1 MRRAIPL
8 LFLGPLLHAATYYV
22 TVAGL
27 GGEPEYVQRF
37 AAWAGDL
44 DKILKAGGPEAHVAT
59 LKGDQATRANLQ
71 TALEDVAK
79 QAKPDDALVV
89 MLIGHGS
96 FDGYEYKLELPGP
109 DITAGEL
116 AALLDRIPA
125 GRQLVVNTT
134 SASGGSLAALEKPNR
149 AVITATKSGTERNA
163 TIFARYWVA
172 ALQDPTADTDKNETI
187 SALEAFRYAQEKTAN
202 FYETQNRLATEHPVL
217 EDTGQGEAVK
227 TPSPENGKGLLAA
240 RISLLQTSA
249 AQAVAKDPA
258 KQALL
263 KKKEELDQQI
273 DTLKYQKAAMPL
285 EEYRKQLSALLL
297 ELAKTQ
303 EELDKK

>member
-1 MRRAIPL
+1 MKRLIPL

-37 AAWAGDL
+37 ATWASDL
-44 DKILKAGGPEAHVAT
+44 EKILKAGGPDAHVVT

-71 TALEDVAK
+71 SALQDIAK
-79 QAKPDDALVV
+79 QAKPADAMVL

-109 DITAGEL
+109 DITAVEL

-163 TIFARYWVA
+163 TVFARYWVA
-172 ALQDPTADTDKNETI
+172 ALQDPAADTDKNDTI

-217 EDTGQGEAVK
+217 QDTGHGDAVK
-227 TPSPENGKGLLAA
+227 TPSPENGQGLLAA
-240 RISLLQTSA
+240 RIPLLQAAA

-263 KKKEELDQQI
+263 KKKEDLDQRI

-285 EEYRKQLSALLL
+285 DEYRKQLSELLL